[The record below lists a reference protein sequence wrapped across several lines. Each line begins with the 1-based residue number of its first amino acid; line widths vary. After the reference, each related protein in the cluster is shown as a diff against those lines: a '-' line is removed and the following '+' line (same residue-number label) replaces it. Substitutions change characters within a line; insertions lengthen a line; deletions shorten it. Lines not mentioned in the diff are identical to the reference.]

1 MNYYMSSWPASSVF
15 INLVDVLSGIPVRA
29 VNRPGS
35 QLLGANG
42 RDDGAIVS
50 VILLFLVDLLKF

>member
-1 MNYYMSSWPASSVF
+1 MFVGRHILFFYLIGM
-15 INLVDVLSGIPVRA
+15 PVRA

-42 RDDGAIVS
+42 RDDGPIVS
-50 VILLFLVDLLKF
+50 FVPT